1 MKELF
6 LNYSITSIKKY
17 YPNYDDVKLAELKYG
32 LEGFYLSFTKLFVI
46 SIISI
51 IFHLF
56 FEMII
61 MLIVFNILRTTGFGI
76 HAKRSID
83 CWISSTI
90 MFIVFPLLSKI
101 LFIPSWLHITLSI
114 IFVIMIILYAPADTV
129 KRPLINKKKRTIYK
143 IITIINTLILIIISF
158 FTTTT
163 ITNLILFGIF
173 TEVLLINPLTY
184 KVCRLP
190 YRNYKNYGLNSNV

>member
-17 YPNYDDVKLAELKYG
+17 YTNYDDVKLAELKYG

-90 MFIVFPLLSKI
+90 MFIVFPWLSKI

-143 IITIINTLILIIISF
+143 IITIINTSILIIISF

-184 KVCRLP
+184 KVCGLP